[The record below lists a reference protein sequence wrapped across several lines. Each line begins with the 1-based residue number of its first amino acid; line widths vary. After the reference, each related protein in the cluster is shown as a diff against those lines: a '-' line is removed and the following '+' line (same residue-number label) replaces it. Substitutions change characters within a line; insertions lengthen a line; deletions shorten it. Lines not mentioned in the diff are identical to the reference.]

1 MVEKDIK
8 KALVELYDSM
18 RQDYELN
25 RKYLT
30 SINQI
35 YTMLFPTDT
44 YRCLGCE
51 NNCNDCIPGGKN
63 CHYMELTGKKY

>member
-1 MVEKDIK
+1 MDNVMMANKYINDN
-8 KALVELYDSM
+8 
-18 RQDYELN
+18 LN
-25 RKYLT
+25 NVDRKYLI

-44 YRCLGCE
+44 YKCLGCE

-63 CHYMELTGKKY
+63 CHYMELTGERD